1 MRNADKRHMCRVADL
16 PDALGRW
23 ATAVEL
29 CAGQGIDS
37 RNCTKICRRATN
49 YGLAEVDESVHPMR
63 FKALAGWRQRVNIPH
78 ISTGKI
84 DEKADA
90 FKRARDRLPAKIIN
104 SVWSLSNA

>member
-1 MRNADKRHMCRVADL
+1 MRLVGNHIRTALAKS
-16 PDALGRW
+16 DALGRW

-29 CAGQGIDS
+29 CAGQGLDS

-63 FKALAGWRQRVNIPH
+63 FRALDGWRQRVNIPH

-84 DEKADA
+84 DAKPDA
-90 FKRARDRLPAKIIN
+90 FKRAPDRLPAKIIN

>member
-1 MRNADKRHMCRVADL
+1 MRQVGNHIRTALAKS
-16 PDALGRW
+16 DALGRW

-29 CAGQGIDS
+29 CAGQGLDS

-78 ISTGKI
+78 ISTGRVPVEAPK
-84 DEKADA
+84 E
-90 FKRARDRLPAKIIN
+90 FKRAPDRMPGRIIN